1 MKPVV
6 STPGLIRVSNVR
18 SQLLTRP
25 GSFTYSTAKF
35 ISHRTP
41 INVTAASP
49 AEKPET
55 SPDMLAAIDMGSNS
69 FHMVVARLVHGEIR
83 TVEKMGEKVQLGAGL
98 DQYNRLTEETQ
109 QRALECLS
117 RFAQRLQGMPREAV
131 QIVGTNALRVARNAH
146 DFIARAEEVLGYPVE
161 IIAGREEA
169 RLIYLGVSHT
179 LSDDSGRRLVID
191 IGGGST
197 EFIIGQRFEPQ
208 ELESLHMGCVSFRN
222 RYFPDGKITRRQMDK
237 AITHAEQELLNIR
250 QHYRSVGWQSA
261 VGSSGSI
268 KAIANVL
275 ATLKITDGSINR
287 DGMEELRKR
296 LVSMGKVEKLAE
308 LGVRE
313 DRQSIFPA
321 GFAILMAAFRSL
333 DIQTM
338 TFADGALREGLL
350 YDIVGRIQHE
360 DVRERTIAALQ
371 ERYHVDQAHGA
382 AVEKTAI
389 AAWEQV
395 AGQWGLRTAADED
408 VLRWAC
414 RLHEIGLTIS
424 HSQYHKHGAYLLRY
438 SDLPGFSQPFQKDL
452 ATLVRGHRRKFS
464 AAVFEGI
471 EPEDK
476 PRLTY
481 LCVLVRLAVLIQ
493 HPRNLEAP
501 PAFTLHGHDNRLVIE
516 FPEGWLDNRPLTLAD
531 LENERDYLAR
541 QDFTLEISGR

>member
-1 MKPVV
+1 M
-6 STPGLIRVSNVR
+6 
-18 SQLLTRP
+18 
-25 GSFTYSTAKF
+25 
-35 ISHRTP
+35 
-41 INVTAASP
+41 TAAST
-49 AEKPET
+49 AEIAAP

-98 DQYNRLTEETQ
+98 DQYNRLTEEAQ

-117 RFAQRLQGMPREAV
+117 RFAQRLQGTPAEGV
-131 QIVGTNALRVARNAH
+131 QIVGTNALRVARNAQE
-146 DFIARAEEVLGYPVE
+146 FIDRAEGVLGYPVE
-161 IIAGREEA
+161 VIAGREEA

-179 LSDDSGRRLVID
+179 LADDEGRRLVID

-237 AITHAEQELLNIR
+237 AITHAEQELQSIR
-250 QHYRSVGWQSA
+250 RHYRSVGWQSA

-268 KAIANVL
+268 KAICSVL
-275 ATLKITDGSINR
+275 ATLKLTDGTITR
-287 DGMEELRKR
+287 PAMEELRKR
-296 LVSMGKVEKLAE
+296 LVDMGKVEKLTE

-313 DRQSIFPA
+313 DRQTIFPA
-321 GFAILMAAFRSL
+321 GFAILLAAFRSL
-333 DIQTM
+333 DIQDM
-338 TFADGALREGLL
+338 AFADGALREGLL

-382 AVEKTAI
+382 AVEQTAL

-424 HSQYHKHGAYLLRY
+424 HSQFHKHGAYLLRY
-438 SDLPGFSQPFQKDL
+438 SDLPGFTQQFQRDL
-452 ATLVRGHRRKFS
+452 ATLVRGHRRKLS
-464 AAVFEGI
+464 PAVFEGV
-471 EPEDK
+471 EPEEK
-476 PRLTY
+476 PRLRY
-481 LCVLVRLAVLIQ
+481 LCALLRLAVVIQ
-493 HPRNLEAP
+493 HSRNLEQP
-501 PAFTLHGHDNRLVIE
+501 PEFTLHGHENKLVIE

-531 LENERDYLAR
+531 LQNERDFLAR
-541 QDFTLEISGR
+541 QDFVLEIGTR

>member
-1 MKPVV
+1 M
-6 STPGLIRVSNVR
+6 
-18 SQLLTRP
+18 
-25 GSFTYSTAKF
+25 
-35 ISHRTP
+35 
-41 INVTAASP
+41 TAAST
-49 AEKPET
+49 AENAVP

-83 TVEKMGEKVQLGAGL
+83 AIEKMGEKVQLGAGL
-98 DQYNRLTEETQ
+98 DQYNRLTEAAQE
-109 QRALECLS
+109 RALECLR
-117 RFAQRLQGMPREAV
+117 RFAQRLQGMPAEGV

-179 LSDDSGRRLVID
+179 LSDDQGKRLVID

-222 RYFPDGKITRRQMDK
+222 RYFPDGKLSRRQLDK

-268 KAIANVL
+268 KAISSVL
-275 ATLKITDGSINR
+275 ANLKITDGTITR
-287 DGMEELRKR
+287 DAMEELRKR
-296 LVSMGKVEKLAE
+296 LVDMGKVEKLSE
-308 LGVRE
+308 LGVRQ

-321 GFAILMAAFRSL
+321 GFAILLAAFRSL
-333 DIQTM
+333 DIKDM
-338 TFADGALREGLL
+338 TFAEGALREGLL

-371 ERYHVDQAHGA
+371 ERYHVDHGHGA
-382 AVEKTAI
+382 AVEQTAI
-389 AAWEQV
+389 VAWEQV
-395 AGQWGLRTAADED
+395 ADRWGLRTVADEE

-438 SDLPGFSQPFQKDL
+438 SDLPGFTQQFQQDL

-464 AAVFEGI
+464 ASVFEGI

-476 PRLTY
+476 PRLRY
-481 LCVLVRLAVLIQ
+481 LCVILRLAVLIQ
-493 HPRNLEAP
+493 HPRNLEQP
-501 PAFTLHGHDNRLVIE
+501 PAFVLHGHENKLVVE
-516 FPEGWLDNRPLTLAD
+516 FPNAWLDNRPLTLAD
-531 LENERDYLAR
+531 FANERDYLAK
-541 QDFTLEISGR
+541 QDFTLEISSRPA

>member
-1 MKPVV
+1 
-6 STPGLIRVSNVR
+6 
-18 SQLLTRP
+18 
-25 GSFTYSTAKF
+25 
-35 ISHRTP
+35 
-41 INVTAASP
+41 VTAAST
-49 AEKPET
+49 AENAAASSEV
-55 SPDMLAAIDMGSNS
+55 LAAIDMGSNS

-83 TVEKMGEKVQLGAGL
+83 TLEKMGEKVQLGAGL
-98 DQYNRLTEETQ
+98 DQYNRLTEDAQE
-109 QRALECLS
+109 RALACLG
-117 RFAQRLQGMPREAV
+117 RFAQRLKGMPPEAV

-146 DFIARAEEVLGYPVE
+146 QFMARAEEALGYPVE

-179 LSDDSGRRLVID
+179 LSDDIGRRLVID

-237 AITHAEQELLNIR
+237 AVTHAEQELLNIR

-268 KAIANVL
+268 KAIASVL
-275 ATLKITDGSINR
+275 ATLKITDGTITLSA
-287 DGMEELRKR
+287 MQELRKR
-296 LVSMGKVEKLAE
+296 LVDMGKTEKLGD
-308 LGVRE
+308 LGVRS

-321 GFAILMAAFRSL
+321 GFAILMGAFQSL
-333 DIQTM
+333 GIKDM
-338 TFADGALREGLL
+338 AFADGALREGLL

-360 DVRERTIAALQ
+360 DVRERTISALQ

-382 AVEKTAI
+382 AVEETAV
-389 AAWEQV
+389 AAWRQV
-395 AGQWGLRTAADED
+395 ADAWALNTPADEE

-438 SDLPGFSQPFQKDL
+438 SDLPGFTQQFQRDL
-452 ATLVRGHRRKFS
+452 ATLVRGHRRKFAS
-464 AAVFEGI
+464 AIFEGLD
-471 EPEDK
+471 PEDIA
-476 PRLTY
+476 RLRY

-493 HPRNLEAP
+493 HPRNMEPP
-501 PAFTLHGHDNRLVIE
+501 PAFTLTAHKDKLVLE
-516 FPEGWLDNRPLTLAD
+516 FPSGWLDDRPLTLAD
-531 LENERDYLAR
+531 LENERDYLAK
-541 QDFTLEISGR
+541 QDFVLELNGG

>member
-1 MKPVV
+1 MTA
-6 STPGLIRVSNVR
+6 TPN
-18 SQLLTRP
+18 
-25 GSFTYSTAKF
+25 AENA
-35 ISHRTP
+35 TP
-41 INVTAASP
+41 A
-49 AEKPET
+49 
-55 SPDMLAAIDMGSNS
+55 PDMLAAIDMGSNS

-98 DQYNRLTEETQ
+98 DQYNRLTEAAQ

-117 RFAQRLQGMPREAV
+117 RFAQRLQGMPAAGV

-146 DFIARAEEVLGYPVE
+146 EFIARAEDVLGYPVE
-161 IIAGREEA
+161 VIAGREEA

-179 LSDDSGRRLVID
+179 LADDSGKRLVID

-222 RYFPDGKITRRQMDK
+222 RYFPDGKISRRQMDK
-237 AITHAEQELLNIR
+237 AIIHAEQELQNIR
-250 QHYRSVGWQSA
+250 QHYRQVGWQSA

-275 ATLKITDGSINR
+275 AALKITDGTITR
-287 DGMEELRKR
+287 TAMEELRKR
-296 LVSMGKVEKLAE
+296 LVDMGKVEKLAE
-308 LGVRE
+308 LGVRQ

-321 GFAILMAAFRSL
+321 GFAILLAAFRSL
-333 DIQTM
+333 DIDAM

-360 DVRERTIAALQ
+360 DVRERTISALQ

-382 AVEKTAI
+382 AVEQTAM

-395 AGQWGLRTAADED
+395 ADQWGLRTDADED

-438 SDLPGFSQPFQKDL
+438 SDLPGFTQQFQKDL

-476 PRLTY
+476 PRLRY

-493 HPRNLEAP
+493 HPRNLEQP
-501 PAFTLHGHDNRLVIE
+501 PEFALHGHENKLVVE
-516 FPEGWLDNRPLTLAD
+516 LPQGWLDNRPLTLAD
-531 LENERDYLAR
+531 LKNERDYLAR
-541 QDFTLEISGR
+541 QDFVLEISAR